1 MLSNQFESGNEDEDD
16 DDNGH
21 PVQQDFN
28 QLGNEKDEGQP
39 DGADAN
45 QYQVYF
51 YDSKDM
57 VRALFHCSLFLS
69 FGFGMAN

>member
-21 PVQQDFN
+21 PIQQDFN

-51 YDSKDM
+51 
-57 VRALFHCSLFLS
+57 
-69 FGFGMAN
+69 